1 MKRPLARAFSAAV
14 ATVLI
19 SSGLLVGA
27 AATSARADVTPPEE
41 KDLLQCILTL
51 DLANC
56 LSGGSALTGTGV
68 VGDPLTLAKP
78 VFGLLPANLL
88 GLVTTD
94 VTWLCNGVPI
104 PGVGN
109 VTQYVPTQAQEG
121 CQLAAR
127 TVSSLLGFLPLTLL
141 TDLIPIVGEDEEPE
155 LPASLAVVLTAN
167 PLLTGTGAIGAPLT
181 LAKPVF
187 GQLPANLLGL
197 VTTDVTWLCDGV
209 PIPGV
214 GNVTQFVPDE
224 VHAGCEIV
232 AKTVSTL
239 LSLLPLELLTNVIPV
254 DEEDPE
260 EGQLTASVAPL
271 ISGAKKVGG
280 LLSIDPG
287 TWLGGL
293 GGIVTPAFSY
303 QWYNTSGSIPGA
315 TAREYVPRLADAGR
329 PLAATVTATLLPFLP
344 GLGITNVVKVAKAK
358 SKTKLSKA
366 SDRLIKFRVKPGAAH
381 PTGKVRL
388 MKGRKTLKVY
398 KLRAADNGQRTV
410 RLPKSAKGR
419 IRAVYLGNAALKR
432 SKSRVLRLG

>member
-41 KDLLQCILTL
+41 KDLLECILTL
-51 DLANC
+51 DLAKC
-56 LSGGSALTGTGV
+56 LSGDSALTGTGV
-68 VGDPLTLAKP
+68 VGDPLTLLQP

-109 VTQYVPTQAQEG
+109 VTQFVPTEAQEG
-121 CQLAAR
+121 CQVAAR

-141 TDLIPIVGEDEEPE
+141 TDLIPIVGEEEPE
-155 LPASLAVVLTAN
+155 
-167 PLLTGTGAIGAPLT
+167 
-181 LAKPVF
+181 
-187 GQLPANLLGL
+187 
-197 VTTDVTWLCDGV
+197 
-209 PIPGV
+209 
-214 GNVTQFVPDE
+214 
-224 VHAGCEIV
+224 
-232 AKTVSTL
+232 
-239 LSLLPLELLTNVIPV
+239 
-254 DEEDPE
+254 PE

-271 ISGAKKVGG
+271 ISGAKVVGG
-280 LLSIDPG
+280 LLSINPG

-293 GGIVTPAFSY
+293 SGIVAPAFSY
-303 QWYNTSGSIPGA
+303 QWYNTSGPIPGA
-315 TAREYVPRLADAGR
+315 TAGEYVPRLADAGR

-344 GLGITNVVKVAKAK
+344 GLGITNVVKVAKAQ

-366 SDRLIKFRVKPGAAH
+366 GDRLVKFRVKPSAAH

-388 MKGRKTLKVY
+388 MKGKKTLKVY

-410 RLPKSAKGR
+410 RLPKLGKGVHK